1 MAETTRIQKALS
13 EGGILSRRKAEE
25 LIAQGRVTV
34 NGRPARPGHPVNI
47 RRDVIAIDGQRVVFP
62 RKKELVYIALN
73 KPRGYVTTTSDE
85 LGRRCVTQLLQG
97 LSTRVYPVGRL
108 DRNSEGLLLLTND
121 GQFANFIMHPSHHV
135 RKTYR
140 VTVHQDVTDEMAV
153 HLSTGVNIGTDG
165 QVEMTAPA
173 QVQVLSKEP
182 GRTVLQITIAE
193 GKNRQI
199 RRMCEALGLEVARLR
214 RTAVGPI
221 KLGMLAPGQWRELKP
236 AEVGALRNSATASAP
251 LEASV
256 LAPEGKPK
264 AKARPVAGRPARGG
278 GRR

>member
-1 MAETTRIQKALS
+1 M
-13 EGGILSRRKAEE
+13 E

-251 LEASV
+251 LEAAV